1 MKKPIVFALFAMAA
15 FGQTTTAPTTT
26 TTTIAATAATVNIGF
41 PASVLPTGIAAFA
54 EFNQL
59 GNPRWTGGISLLYP
73 IAGSVG
79 IYGSTTADVS
89 PKFST
94 DPTTGRKFY
103 AIQSSARQGVHK
115 SLFATGRFTAL
126 IGADVGPSFS
136 QNTSSLITTGKS
148 AITVSFSSS
157 FIATGV
163 VQLNP
168 AFSLV
173 VPLRMLYISGIG
185 WNPVLEAGIIINLK
199 NLPKAKQ

>member
-1 MKKPIVFALFAMAA
+1 MKKIIVIALFSTAA
-15 FGQTTTAPTTT
+15 FGQTTTAPATTPS
-26 TTTIAATAATVNIGF
+26 ATVNIGF

-89 PKFST
+89 PKLAT
-94 DPTTGRKFY
+94 DPTTGRNFY

-115 SLFATGRFTAL
+115 SLFATDRFMAM

-136 QNTSSLITTGKS
+136 QNTSSLIATGKS

-163 VQLNP
+163 VQLSP
-168 AFSLV
+168 AFSLII
-173 VPLRMLYISGIG
+173 PLRMLYLSGIG
-185 WNPVLEAGIIINLK
+185 WNPVLEAGIVINLK
-199 NLPKAKQ
+199 NLPKASQ

>member
-1 MKKPIVFALFAMAA
+1 MKKSIVFALFATAA
-15 FGQTTTAPTTT
+15 FGQTTTTPATTP
-26 TTTIAATAATVNIGF
+26 AATVNIGF

-73 IAGSVG
+73 IVGSVG
-79 IYGSTTADVS
+79 VYGSTTADVS
-89 PKFST
+89 PKLAV
-94 DPTTGRKFY
+94 DPATGRNFY

-115 SLFATGRFTAL
+115 SVFATGRFTAL
-126 IGADVGPSFS
+126 VGADVGPSFS

-168 AFSLV
+168 AFSVV

-185 WNPVLEAGIIINLK
+185 WNPVLEAGVVVNLK

>member
-1 MKKPIVFALFAMAA
+1 MKKLIVFALFATAA
-15 FGQTTTAPTTT
+15 FGQTTTTPAITP
-26 TTTIAATAATVNIGF
+26 AATVNIGF

-73 IAGSVG
+73 IVGSVG
-79 IYGSTTADVS
+79 VYGSTTADVS
-89 PKFST
+89 PKLAV
-94 DPTTGRKFY
+94 DPATGRNFY

-115 SLFATGRFTAL
+115 SVFATGRFTAL
-126 IGADVGPSFS
+126 VGADVGPSFS

-168 AFSLV
+168 AFSVV

-185 WNPVLEAGIIINLK
+185 WNPVLEAGVVVNLK

>member
-1 MKKPIVFALFAMAA
+1 MKKLIVFALFATAA
-15 FGQTTTAPTTT
+15 FGQTATTPAAAP
-26 TTTIAATAATVNIGF
+26 AATVNIGF

-89 PKFST
+89 PKLAA
-94 DPTTGRKFY
+94 DPATGRNFY

-126 IGADVGPSFS
+126 VGADVGPSFS
-136 QNTSSLITTGKS
+136 QSTSSLIATGKS

-168 AFSLV
+168 AFSFV

-185 WNPVLEAGIIINLK
+185 WNPVLEAGVVINLK
-199 NLPKAKQ
+199 NLPKAQR

>member
-1 MKKPIVFALFAMAA
+1 MKKLIVCALFAMAA
-15 FGQTTTAPTTT
+15 FGQTTNTP
-26 TTTIAATAATVNIGF
+26 AATPAATVNIGF
-41 PASVLPTGIAAFA
+41 PASVLPAGIAAFA

-89 PKFST
+89 PKLST
-94 DPTTGRKFY
+94 DPATGRHFY
-103 AIQSSARQGVHK
+103 AIQSSARQGAHK
-115 SLFATGRFTAL
+115 SLFATGRFTVL
-126 IGADVGPSFS
+126 VGADVGPSFS

-185 WNPVLEAGIIINLK
+185 WNPVLEAGVVINLK
-199 NLPKAKQ
+199 NLPKAKP